1 MGSAN
6 ESGGNEEVKALRN
19 LTADQILKS
28 YELPHRLLVYFASQ
42 VAKDALS
49 RVKSPDERSLH
60 AIDVAERFG
69 NGESFTEEELKEV
82 CAAAHAAHAA
92 YVAAHAPYVAAD
104 AAYAVNAA
112 AYAAYA
118 AAKAAYVAVDAAYAV
133 NAAAYAANAA
143 AKAAVSAG
151 VKDNYK
157 SLLLEL
163 IETRLSKL
171 ERLLILGEI

>member
-1 MGSAN
+1 MRY
-6 ESGGNEEVKALRN
+6 KT
-19 LTADQILKS
+19 LTTDQILKS

-92 YVAAHAPYVAAD
+92 YVAAYVAAD

-112 AYAAYA
+112 ANAAAKAANAANAAASAADAAAYVAYA
-118 AAKAAYVAVDAAYAV
+118 AAKAA
-133 NAAAYAANAA
+133 
-143 AKAAVSAG
+143 
-151 VKDNYK
+151 KDNYK
-157 SLLLEL
+157 RLLLQL
-163 IETRLSKL
+163 IKTRLSKV
-171 ERLLILGEI
+171 ESLLIFGESA

>member
-1 MGSAN
+1 MRY
-6 ESGGNEEVKALRN
+6 KT
-19 LTADQILKS
+19 LTTDQILKS

-82 CAAAHAAHAA
+82 CAAAHAAYAA
-92 YVAAHAPYVAAD
+92 AKAAHV
-104 AAYAVNAA
+104 AAYAAANAAHAA
-112 AYAAYA
+112 AYAAY
-118 AAKAAYVAVDAAYAV
+118 AAYAV

-143 AKAAVSAG
+143 SNAAASARA
-151 VKDNYK
+151 KDNYK

>member
-1 MGSAN
+1 M
-6 ESGGNEEVKALRN
+6 KALRN
-19 LTADQILKS
+19 LTTDQILKS
-28 YELPHRLLVYFASQ
+28 YELPHRFCVYFASQ

-82 CAAAHAAHAA
+82 CAAAHAA
-92 YVAAHAPYVAAD
+92 
-104 AAYAVNAA
+104 
-112 AYAAYA
+112 YA

-143 AKAAVSAG
+143 SNAAASARA
-151 VKDNYK
+151 KDNYK

-163 IETRLSKL
+163 IEKRLTKV
-171 ERLLILGEI
+171 EKLLILD

>member
-1 MGSAN
+1 MRY
-6 ESGGNEEVKALRN
+6 KT
-19 LTADQILKS
+19 LTTDQILKS

-82 CAAAHAAHAA
+82 CEAAH
-92 YVAAHAPYVAAD
+92 
-104 AAYAVNAA
+104 
-112 AYAAYA
+112 AAYA
-118 AAKAAYVAVDAAYAV
+118 AAKAAHVAAYAAANAAHAAAYAAYAAYAV

-143 AKAAVSAG
+143 SNAAASARA
-151 VKDNYK
+151 KDNYK

-163 IETRLSKL
+163 IEKRLTKV
-171 ERLLILGEI
+171 EKLLILD